1 MKKDKKRI
9 IVVLTVIL
17 ILFCIFTYFVAAE
30 SASQTI
36 KILDNSF
43 KSMGINVSEFV
54 SVELITMLLQVSA
67 VVIGVLN
74 ALILILLLT
83 MKKQENK
90 TLIKILLIISIVFGA
105 GCSDW
110 VLILSVV
117 NLVLFLSKS
126 SWIEE
131 KKNLKE
137 IITEKK
143 EEVEKVVKKDKDVEK
158 LKLLKNSKSDYI
170 WTGVLIVVY
179 YFLLFTPVSFS
190 NAALNVI
197 YEILVYLFLML
208 FSIFVF
214 RKTFTRDFRELSKNF
229 KGYAVLSLKYW
240 GLMFLTLI
248 VLNIIKVLAL
258 GTDSVASNQAIL
270 NSLPL
275 WFVAPI
281 AVIYA
286 PLVEESVF
294 RGSVRRF
301 IKNDVVFI
309 VVSGL
314 LFGLLH
320 TLSETEL
327 LPFVI
332 NTLIYGAMGAWLAAA
347 YVKTNNM
354 ASNMLVHFYQNAL
367 SVIVMILATFMH

>member
-1 MKKDKKRI
+1 MKKEKKRI
-9 IVVLTVIL
+9 IVILTVVL

-43 KSMGINVSEFV
+43 KAMGVKASDFV

-74 ALILILLLT
+74 ALILVLLLT

-90 TLIKILLIISIVFGA
+90 SLIKALLITNIVFGV
-105 GCSDW
+105 GSSDL

-137 IITEKK
+137 IITEK
-143 EEVEKVVKKDKDVEK
+143 EEDVKKIVKKDKEVER

-170 WTGVLIVVY
+170 WTIVLMVVY
-179 YFLLFTPVSFS
+179 YFLLFIPVSFS
-190 NAALNVI
+190 NATLNVT
-197 YEILVYLFLML
+197 YQVLVYLFLML

-214 RKTFTRDFRELSKNF
+214 RKTFTRDFKELSKNF

-240 GLMFLTLI
+240 GLMYLTLI
-248 VLNIIKVLAL
+248 VLNVVKIIVL
-258 GTDSVASNQAIL
+258 GTDSVSSNQAIL

-294 RGSVRRF
+294 RGSVRRL
-301 IKNDVVFI
+301 IKNDVVFV

-327 LPFVI
+327 LSFII
-332 NTLIYGAMGAWLAAA
+332 NTLIYGAMGAWLASA

-354 ASNMLVHFYQNAL
+354 ASNMLVHFYQNTL
-367 SVIVMILATFMH
+367 SVIIMILASFMH

>member
-1 MKKDKKRI
+1 MKKEKKRI
-9 IVVLTVIL
+9 IVILTVVL

-43 KSMGINVSEFV
+43 KAMGVKASDFV

-74 ALILILLLT
+74 ALILVLLLT

-90 TLIKILLIISIVFGA
+90 SLIKALLITNIVFGV
-105 GCSDW
+105 GSSDL

-143 EEVEKVVKKDKDVEK
+143 EDVKKDKEVER

-170 WTGVLIVVY
+170 WTIVLMIVY

-190 NAALNVI
+190 NAALNVT
-197 YEILVYLFLML
+197 YQVLVYLFLML

-214 RKTFTRDFRELSKNF
+214 RKTFTRDFKELSKNF
-229 KGYAVLSLKYW
+229 KGYAVLSLKHW
-240 GLMFLTLI
+240 GLMYLTLI
-248 VLNIIKVLAL
+248 VLNVVKIIVL
-258 GTDSVASNQAIL
+258 GTDSVSSNQAIL

-294 RGSVRRF
+294 RGSVRRL
-301 IKNDVVFI
+301 IKNDTLFI

-327 LPFVI
+327 LSFII

-354 ASNMLVHFYQNAL
+354 ASNMLVHFYQNTL
-367 SVIVMILATFMH
+367 SVIIMILASFMH